1 MVELLS
7 PAKDKR
13 SVSAAINNNADS
25 IYIGLTD
32 YNMRTNVANINID
45 DIKDITN
52 ECHDNN
58 KKLYVCTN
66 TIVNN
71 NEVNHFRKQLPVLES
86 YGIDA
91 LIISDAGLINIANKS
106 SIPIHLS
113 IQANITNNEALN
125 LYRDL
130 GVTRA
135 VLSRELPL
143 SEIKEIRKHSPIEIE
158 TFVHGAICVAVSGRC
173 FLSQYFY
180 ERNANYGECLQPC
193 RQPWIIKSTENKQ
206 LVLEESTEDTL
217 ERSRLLSPRDL
228 CLIEHIPELMDAHID
243 AFKIEGRARPADYVA
258 TVTSCYHEAIELY
271 EDGLWESESH
281 KYVPVWL
288 KKLRSVFNR
297 DFDTGFY
304 FDTPRKTSLDNKATY
319 KKKDI
324 GVVKN
329 YYKKVN
335 VAEVKLWDKLEIND
349 KIIIQ
354 GNKTGSI
361 EDKVTSMQINNEN
374 VKMATNESVG
384 IKLNNIVRKN
394 DHVYKKIPIEDN
406 KLKDTKLENN
416 D

>member
-243 AFKIEGRARPADYVA
+243 AFKIEGRARSADYVA

-304 FDTPRKTSLDNKATY
+304 FDIPRKTSLDNKATY